1 MVIYE
6 SNFDVSIIPHISEGG
21 SEIIDNIHNYPNR
34 NAPKERQVKSDL
46 SVQGIEGEGV
56 NLMSETKAK
65 KNLEKAP
72 KLSET
77 SVRDV
82 LRKEIA
88 HPRIAR
94 LIGLVSHLAYWSV
107 FG

>member
-1 MVIYE
+1 
-6 SNFDVSIIPHISEGG
+6 
-21 SEIIDNIHNYPNR
+21 
-34 NAPKERQVKSDL
+34 
-46 SVQGIEGEGV
+46 
-56 NLMSETKAK
+56 MSETKTK
-65 KNLEKAP
+65 KNLVLEKAP